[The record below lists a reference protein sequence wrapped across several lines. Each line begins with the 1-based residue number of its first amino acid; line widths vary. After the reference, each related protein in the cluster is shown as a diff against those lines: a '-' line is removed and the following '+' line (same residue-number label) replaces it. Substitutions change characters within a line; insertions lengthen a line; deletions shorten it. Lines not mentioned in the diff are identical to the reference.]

1 MPNAHDAP
9 GGPMTLAPYGA
20 LLDTVRG
27 LTWPSRRRASGVL
40 PGAHE
45 SRRRGT
51 SPELSEYRAYRQ
63 GDDPKQLDWK
73 LLART
78 DRAFIRLAE
87 ERSILSTLFL
97 LDASASMAFP
107 ARGTSKWD
115 ATCALAISLSAVAH
129 GDGDPVGLV
138 VPTERGEVEI
148 SPRTR
153 RGTVHELARALGSV
167 TPHGSPMLAPIL
179 GRNLRARRIA
189 IISDFLGDEAAIR
202 RGAQTLVSQG
212 GDVCAI
218 HVVAREELQPATSTG
233 MIVDPERAD
242 LRRPLTPGTRAG
254 YLAHFAAWREELA
267 RAWRLCGAAF
277 TEVVADEDPARAVRR
292 ILAA

>member
-1 MPNAHDAP
+1 
-9 GGPMTLAPYGA
+9 MTLARYGE
-20 LLDTVRG
+20 LLDAMRG

-40 PGAHE
+40 PGTHE

-107 ARGTSKWD
+107 ATGTSKWD
-115 ATCALAISLSAVAH
+115 TACALAIALAAVAH
-129 GDGDPVGLV
+129 RAGDPIGLV
-138 VPTERGEVEI
+138 VPTERGEVAM

-153 RGTVHELARALGSV
+153 RGTVHEMARALGSV
-167 TPHGSPMLAPIL
+167 TPQGSPSLAPVL
-179 GRNLRARRIA
+179 GRNLRATRVA
-189 IISDFLGDEAAIR
+189 IIGDFLGDEASLR
-202 RGAQTLVSQG
+202 RAAQTLVARG
-212 GDVCAI
+212 GDIHAI
-218 HVVAREELQPATSTG
+218 HVVARQELEPATSTG
-233 MIVDPERAD
+233 MIMDPERD
-242 LRRPLTPGTRAG
+242 ELRRPLTPGTRVA
-254 YLAHFAAWREELA
+254 YIEHFAAWREELA

-277 TEVVADEDPARAVRR
+277 TEVVVDDDPARAVRR
-292 ILAA
+292 VLAA